1 MRRLLKILGVLVVLV
16 IIAVVGV
23 IMFLPTGQI
32 VQLAADQVKSQTGR
46 DLQISGDVSPSFY
59 PVLGVEAEGIT
70 LSNAEWAEGA
80 NMVSASSAKIGVK
93 LFPLISGSIQV
104 EEVRLVDPAILLEIG
119 EDGQANWE
127 FETAAAPQ
135 TDSSTSSG
143 EDGFVKELSFGE
155 TSIENGSVRFIDR
168 PNGET
173 YELTQINATIAL
185 SALDAPLVVDGDAI
199 WNGEKADLNLTL
211 GSIATLTAGSETEV
225 DVSLASAPVS
235 VAFKGALIPP
245 AGAAM
250 VEAGGAFS
258 VSSPDPAAAMTWAL
272 GEADPALIGLTNLSV
287 SGDVA
292 VDATA
297 LAVDIKGGV
306 SRAGQDA
313 TVALTA
319 SGGESWATARA
330 FTVDLAAGLGDAASV
345 TFKGDVAAP
354 DGADPSVKGEYAV
367 SSASPADVMIWAVGA
382 ALPAVAGLTDL
393 ALAGDV
399 DLGDAGIAFSG
410 AGGVVRDGKRATV
423 DLKAA
428 GGANWQTD
436 MAFDVDAKLNVDG
449 MARASYVGAIDAP
462 AGKAPALDGIYDIAV
477 PSPSGAIAWATG
489 APADPGLADLTDVKA
504 SGGITMTVSGLDASA
519 KGSAGFQ
526 GQTATFDVA
535 ALGRQGWEASR
546 AFKLTAK
553 AGGAGLGDLSFN
565 GDVAAPEGGAPS
577 VNGAFDV
584 NAPNLRAVAALA
596 GASLPADNPKAFRAL
611 AAAGSISTPG
621 ANKVAIKLKSLAFD
635 DITASGDVAVDYGGV
650 LNVVANLSTGP
661 LNLNPYLTTGA
672 PTESGPGWSK
682 ETIDLGALSSV
693 NGDFAL
699 RAKSVTA
706 QNFQLGLSDLRARI
720 SGGKLDLNINELGLY
735 GGGVKGD
742 IVVDGARNN
751 ALQANI
757 SASAIRMLPMLQS
770 LADLNMIEGVGAMNI
785 NVAGG
790 GQSMHSIMNSLNG
803 SGGMSL
809 NDGALVGYNL
819 ASMVRNIK
827 GAFGGGG
834 GEVQKTDFSEI
845 SGTFD
850 IRQGLLTNA
859 DFKFLGPL
867 IRIFGEGDVN
877 LGAQTMSFRLTP
889 KAVSTLEGQG
899 GSADVSGLS
908 FPLLVSGPWSNLSIR
923 PDLEGGIA
931 NLLKDPE
938 GAVDAV
944 KGAIES
950 ISSGNLEGV
959 AGDALKSVTG
969 AAAGASAVGGAL
981 KALESVTGGDD
992 NPLSKALGKKEEDKP
1007 AKAKPKARETAKVNA
1022 NAEQLADLKGK
1033 IDKAKKNLE
1042 AAKEAGNNKR
1052 AKKIR
1057 ARLKK
1062 LREKRKALIASN

>member
-1 MRRLLKILGVLVVLV
+1 MRRLLKILGVLVVVV
-16 IIAVVGV
+16 IVAIVGV
-23 IMFLPTGQI
+23 LIFLPTGQI

-59 PVLGVEAEGIT
+59 PVLGVEAKGIT

-104 EEVRLVDPAILLEIG
+104 EEVRLVDPAILLEIA
-119 EDGQANWE
+119 EDGRANWE

-135 TDSSTSSG
+135 TNETTASG

-155 TSIENGSVRFIDR
+155 TSIENGSVRFIDG
-168 PNGET
+168 PNSAT
-173 YELTQINATIAL
+173 YELTEINATISL
-185 SALDAPLVVDGDAI
+185 SALDQPLIVDGDAI
-199 WNGEKADLNLTL
+199 WNGEKADLDLTL
-211 GSIATLTAGSETEV
+211 GTVATLTSGAETDV
-225 DVSLASAPVS
+225 DLTFASAPVS
-235 VAFKGALIPP
+235 VSFKGALIPP

-258 VSSPDPAAAMTWAL
+258 VSASDPAAAMAWAL
-272 GEADPALIGLTNLSV
+272 GEADPVLIGLSNLSI

-297 LAVDIKGGV
+297 LAIDIKAGV

-313 TVALTA
+313 SVALKA
-319 SGGESWATARA
+319 SGGDSWATARA

-354 DGADPSVKGEYAV
+354 DGGDPTVKGEYAI
-367 SSASPADVMIWAVGA
+367 SSASPKDVMIWAIGA
-382 ALPAVAGLTDL
+382 ADPAVAGLSDL
-393 ALAGDV
+393 AMAGAI
-399 DLGDAGIAFSG
+399 DLGEAGVAFSG

-428 GGANWQTD
+428 GGANWQSD

-462 AGKAPALDGIYDIAV
+462 QGKAPELDGIYNIAV

-489 APADPGLADLTDVKA
+489 APADPGLADLKDIKA
-504 SGGITMTVSGLDASA
+504 SGGIAMTASGLDASA
-519 KGSAGFQ
+519 KGSAGYQ

-535 ALGRQGWEASR
+535 ALAAAGWEASR

-565 GDVAAPEGGAPS
+565 GDVAAPDGAAPS
-577 VNGAFDV
+577 VNGSFSV

-596 GASLPADNPKAFRAL
+596 GASLPADNPNAFRAL
-611 AAAGSISTPG
+611 KAAGSVSTPG
-621 ANKVAIKLKSLAFD
+621 ANKVAINLKSLTFD

-661 LNLNPYLTTGA
+661 LNVNPYLTTGA
-672 PTESGPGWSK
+672 PSESGPGWSK
-682 ETIDLGALSSV
+682 EKIDLGALSSV
-693 NGDFAL
+693 NGDFAI
-699 RAKSVTA
+699 RAQSVTA
-706 QNFQLGLSDLRARI
+706 QNFQLGVSDVRARL
-720 SGGKLDLNINELGLY
+720 SRGKLDLNIKELGFY
-735 GGGVKGD
+735 GGGVQGD
-742 IVVDGARNN
+742 ITVDGAQNN

-757 SASAIRMLPMLQS
+757 SASAIRMLPMLKS

-790 GQSMHSIMNSLNG
+790 GQSMHAIMNSLNG
-803 SGGMSL
+803 SGGMTLS
-809 NDGALVGYNL
+809 DGALVGYNL
-819 ASMVRNIK
+819 AAMVRNIK

-834 GEVQKTDFSEI
+834 GGVQKTDFSEI

-867 IRIFGEGDVN
+867 IRIFGQGDVN

-899 GSADVSGLS
+899 GSTDVSGLS
-908 FPLLVSGPWSNLSIR
+908 FPILVSGPWSDLSIR

-938 GAVDAV
+938 GAVDAL

-950 ISSGNLEGV
+950 ISSGNLEGA

-969 AAAGASAVGGAL
+969 AAAGAGAVGGAL
-981 KALESVTGGDD
+981 KALESVTGGDS
-992 NPLSKALGKKEEDKP
+992 NPLSKALGEKEDGG
-1007 AKAKPKARETAKVNA
+1007 AAKARETAKANA
-1022 NAEQLADLKGK
+1022 NAEQLANLKDK
-1033 IDKAKKNLE
+1033 IAKTKQNLD
-1042 AAKEAGNNKR
+1042 AAREAGDR
-1052 AKKIR
+1052 ERVKKIR
-1057 ARLKK
+1057 ARLIK
-1062 LREKRKALIASN
+1062 LRERRDALIATN

>member
-1 MRRLLKILGVLVVLV
+1 MRRLLKILGVLVIL
-16 IIAVVGV
+16 IIVAIIGV

-32 VQLAADQVKSQTGR
+32 VQLAADQIKAQTGR

-104 EEVRLVDPAILLEIG
+104 EEVRLVDPAILLEIR
-119 EDGQANWE
+119 EDGVGNWE
-127 FETAAAPQ
+127 FETASAPQ
-135 TDSSTSSG
+135 VTEEASSD

-155 TSIENGSVRFIDR
+155 TSIENGSVRFIDG
-168 PNGET
+168 PNAAT
-173 YELTQINATIAL
+173 YELSEINATIAL
-185 SALDAPLVVDGDAI
+185 SSLDQPLVVDGDAI
-199 WNGEKADLNLTL
+199 WNGEKADLDLTL
-211 GSIATLTAGSETEV
+211 GTIATLTAGAETEI
-225 DVSLASAPVS
+225 DLTLASAPVS
-235 VAFKGALIPP
+235 LSFKGALIPP
-245 AGAAM
+245 AGAAQ

-258 VSSPDPAAAMTWAL
+258 VESADPAAAMAWAL
-272 GEADPALIGLTNLSV
+272 GEADPALVGLTNLTI

-292 VDATA
+292 LDATA
-297 LAVDIKGGV
+297 LAIDIKGGV

-313 TVALTA
+313 SIALVAS
-319 SGGESWATARA
+319 SGDSWATARA
-330 FTVDLAAGLGDAASV
+330 FTVDLAAGLGDSASV
-345 TFKGDVAAP
+345 TFKGDIAAP
-354 DGADPSVKGEYAV
+354 DGADPSVKGAYAV
-367 SSASPADVMIWAVGA
+367 SSSSPADVMIWAIGA
-382 ALPAVAGLTDL
+382 ADPAVEGLADL

-399 DLGDAGIAFSG
+399 DLSDAGVSFTG

-428 GGANWQTD
+428 GGADWQTSL
-436 MAFDVDAKLNVDG
+436 AFDVDAKLNVDG
-449 MARASYVGAIDAP
+449 LARASYVGAIDAP
-462 AGKAPALDGIYDIAV
+462 AGKAPELDGIYDISV
-477 PSPSGAIAWATG
+477 PSPSGAMAWATG
-489 APADPGLADLTDVKA
+489 AAADPGLADLSDVKA
-504 SGGITMTVSGLDASA
+504 SGGITMNAKGLDASA
-519 KGSAGFQ
+519 KGSAGYQ

-535 ALGRQGWEASR
+535 ALGGAGWEASR
-546 AFKLTAK
+546 AFSLNAK

-565 GDVAAPEGGAPS
+565 GDVAAPDGAAPT
-577 VNGAFDV
+577 VNGAFSV
-584 NAPNLRAVAALA
+584 NAPNLRAIAALA
-596 GASLPADNPKAFRAL
+596 GASLPADNAKAFRSL
-611 AAAGSISTPG
+611 AASGSVSTP
-621 ANKVAIKLKSLAFD
+621 ASNKVSIKLKSLQFD
-635 DITASGDVAVDYGGV
+635 DITASGDVSVDYGGV
-650 LNVVANLSTGP
+650 LNVVANLNTGP

-682 ETIDLGALSSV
+682 EKIDLAALSSI
-693 NGDFAL
+693 NGDFSL

-706 QNFQLGLSDLRARI
+706 QNFQLGVSDLRAKLSR
-720 SGGKLDLNINELGLY
+720 GKLDLNINELGVY
-735 GGGVKGD
+735 GGGVQGD
-742 IVVDGARNN
+742 IIVDGAKNN

-757 SASAIRMLPMLQS
+757 TASAIRILPLLQS

-803 SGGMSL
+803 SGGMTL

-819 ASMVRNIK
+819 AAMVRNIK

-845 SGTFD
+845 SGSFD
-850 IRQGLLTNA
+850 IRKGLLTNA

-867 IRIFGEGDVN
+867 IRIFGQGDVN

-899 GSADVSGLS
+899 GSTDVSGLS

-950 ISSGNLEGV
+950 ISSGNLEGA
-959 AGDALKSVTG
+959 AGDVLESVTG
-969 AAAGASAVGGAL
+969 AAAGGAAAAGAL
-981 KALESVTGGDD
+981 KALDSVTGGDS
-992 NPLSKALGKKEEDKP
+992 NPLSKVLGKKDDDKA
-1007 AKAKPKARETAKVNA
+1007 AKAKARKTAKAKA
-1022 NAEQLADLKGK
+1022 NADQVANLNEK
-1033 IDKAKKNLE
+1033 IAKAKQNLE
-1042 AAKEAGNNKR
+1042 AAKTAGDRKR
-1052 AKKIR
+1052 VKKVK

-1062 LREKRKALIASN
+1062 LRERRKELIASN

>member
-1 MRRLLKILGVLVVLV
+1 MRRLLKILGVLVVMV
-16 IIAVVGV
+16 IVAIVGLL
-23 IMFLPTGQI
+23 MFLPTGQI
-32 VQLAADQVKSQTGR
+32 VQLAADQVKAQTGR
-46 DLQISGDVSPSFY
+46 DLQISGGVSPSFY

-70 LSNAEWAEGA
+70 LSNAEWADGA

-93 LFPLISGSIQV
+93 LFPLLSGSIQV
-104 EEVRLVDPAILLEIG
+104 EEVRLVDPTILLEIG
-119 EDGQANWE
+119 EDGRANWE

-135 TDSSTSSG
+135 TDSTTPSD
-143 EDGFVKELSFGE
+143 EEGFVKELSFGE
-155 TSIENGSVRFIDR
+155 TSIENGSVRFIDG
-168 PNGET
+168 PNGAT
-173 YELTQINATIAL
+173 YELTEINANIAL
-185 SALDAPLVVDGDAI
+185 SSLDMPLVVDGDAI
-199 WNGEKADLNLTL
+199 WNGEKAELDLTL
-211 GSIATLTAGSETEV
+211 GTIATLTTGAETEI
-225 DVSLASAPVS
+225 DLSLASAPVTLS
-235 VAFKGALIPP
+235 FKGSLIPP
-245 AGAAM
+245 AEAAM
-250 VEAGGAFS
+250 IEAGGAFS
-258 VSSPDPAAAMTWAL
+258 IAAPDPAAAMAWAV
-272 GEADPALIGLTNLSV
+272 GEADPALIGLTNLSI

-313 TVALTA
+313 SVALVA
-319 SGGESWATARA
+319 SGGNSWATARA
-330 FTVDLAAGLGDAASV
+330 FTVDVAAGLGDAASV
-345 TFKGDVAAP
+345 TFKGDIAAP
-354 DGADPSVKGEYAV
+354 DGADPTVKGAYAV
-367 SSASPADVMIWAVGA
+367 SSASPADVMIWAIGA
-382 ALPAVAGLTDL
+382 ADPAVAGLADL
-393 ALAGDV
+393 ALAGEV
-399 DLGDAGIAFSG
+399 DFGDAGVAFSG

-428 GGANWQTD
+428 GGPDWQTD
-436 MAFDVDAKLNVDG
+436 MAFDIDAKLNVDG
-449 MARASYVGAIDAP
+449 MARASYVGAVDAP
-462 AGKAPALDGIYDIAV
+462 AGKAPELDGIYDIAV

-489 APADPGLADLTDVKA
+489 APADPGLVDLTDVKA
-504 SGGITMTVSGLDASA
+504 SGGITMTAKGLDASA
-519 KGSAGFQ
+519 KGSAGYQ
-526 GQTATFDVA
+526 GQAATFDVA
-535 ALGRQGWEASR
+535 AVGGAGWEASR

-565 GDVAAPEGGAPS
+565 GDVAAPDGAAPTI
-577 VNGAFDV
+577 NGAFNV
-584 NAPNLRAVAALA
+584 NAPNLRAIAALA
-596 GASLPADNPKAFRAL
+596 GASLPADNPNAFRAL
-611 AAAGSISTPG
+611 AAAGSVSTPS
-621 ANKVAIKLKSLAFD
+621 ANKVAINLKSLTFD

-682 ETIDLGALSSV
+682 EKIDLGALSAV
-693 NGDFAL
+693 NGDFAI

-706 QNFQLGLSDLRARI
+706 QNFQLGVSDVRAGINR
-720 SGGKLDLNINELGLY
+720 GKLDLNIKELGFY
-735 GGGVKGD
+735 GGGVQGD
-742 IVVDGARNN
+742 IVVDGAQNN

-770 LADLNMIEGVGAMNI
+770 LADIGMIEGVGALNI

-790 GQSMHSIMNSLNG
+790 GQSMHAIMNSLNG
-803 SGGMSL
+803 SGGMTLS
-809 NDGALVGYNL
+809 DGALVGYNL

-834 GEVQKTDFSEI
+834 GGVQKTDFSEI

-850 IRQGLLTNA
+850 IRKGLLTNA

-867 IRIFGEGDVN
+867 IRIFGQGDVN

-938 GAVDAV
+938 GAIDAV

-950 ISSGNLEGV
+950 ISSGNLEGA

-969 AAAGASAVGGAL
+969 AAAGAGAVGGAL
-981 KALESVTGGDD
+981 KALESMTGGDS
-992 NPLSKALGKKEEDKP
+992 NPLSNALGKKDDKKP
-1007 AKAKPKARETAKVNA
+1007 AKARETAKANA
-1022 NAEQLADLKGK
+1022 NAEQLANLKEK
-1033 IDKAKKNLE
+1033 IAKTKQNLDT
-1042 AAKEAGNNKR
+1042 AREAGDR
-1052 AKKIR
+1052 ERVKKIR

-1062 LREKRKALIASN
+1062 LREKRDALIATN

>member
-1 MRRLLKILGVLVVLV
+1 MRRLLKILGVLIVLLIV
-16 IIAVVGV
+16 AAIGV
-23 IMFLPTGQI
+23 LMFLPTGQI

-93 LFPLISGSIQV
+93 LLPLISGSIQV

-119 EDGQANWE
+119 EDGRANWQ

-135 TDSSTSSG
+135 ADAPATSG

-155 TSIENGSVRFIDR
+155 TTIENGSVRFTDG
-168 PNGET
+168 PNGVV
-173 YELTQINATIAL
+173 YELAKINATIAL
-185 SALDAPLVVDGDAI
+185 TSLDTPLVVDGDAI
-199 WNGEKADLNLTL
+199 WNGERADLDLTL
-211 GSIATLTAGSETEV
+211 GTIATLTAGTETEV
-225 DVSLASAPVS
+225 DISLTSAPVS
-235 VAFKGALIPP
+235 LSFKGALIPP
-245 AGAAM
+245 AGPAM
-250 VEAGGAFS
+250 IEAGGAFS
-258 VSSPDPAAAMTWAL
+258 VSAPDPAAAMTWAV

-297 LAVDIKGGV
+297 LAIDIKGGV

-313 TVALTA
+313 SVSLVA
-319 SGGESWATARA
+319 SGDDNWATARA
-330 FTVDLAAGLGDAASV
+330 FTVNLAAGLGDAASV
-345 TFKGDVAAP
+345 TFKGDIAVP
-354 DGADPSVKGEYAV
+354 DGAEPSVKGKYAV
-367 SSASPADVMIWAVGA
+367 SSASPRDVMIWAIGA
-382 ALPAVAGLTDL
+382 AVPELEGLADL
-393 ALAGDV
+393 TLAGEV
-399 DLGDAGIAFSG
+399 DLGEAGVAFSG

-428 GGANWQTD
+428 GGVNWQTD
-436 MAFDVDAKLNVDG
+436 MAFDVDASLNVDG

-462 AGKAPALDGIYDIAV
+462 VGKAPELDGIYDISV

-489 APADPGLADLTDVKA
+489 APADPGLADLNGVKA
-504 SGGITMTVSGLDASA
+504 RGGITMTATGLDASA

-526 GQTATFDVA
+526 GQSATFDVS

-546 AFKLTAK
+546 AFKLNVK
-553 AGGAGLGDLSFN
+553 AGGAGLGDFSYN
-565 GDVAAPEGGAPS
+565 GDVAAPDGAAPT
-577 VNGAFDV
+577 VNGSFSV
-584 NAPNLRAVAALA
+584 NAPNLRAVAGLV

-611 AAAGSISTPG
+611 SAAGSVSTPG
-621 ANKVAIKLKSLAFD
+621 ANTVAINLKSLSFD
-635 DITASGDVAVDYGGV
+635 DISASGDVSVDYGGV
-650 LNVVANLSTGP
+650 LNVAANLSTGP
-661 LNLNPYLTTGA
+661 LNLNPYITTGA
-672 PTESGPGWSK
+672 PAASGPGWSK
-682 ETIDLGALSSV
+682 EKIDLGALSSV
-693 NGDFAL
+693 NGDFAI

-706 QNFQLGLSDLRARI
+706 QNFQLGVSDVRARLNR
-720 SGGKLDLNINELGLY
+720 GKLDLNIKELGFY
-735 GGGVKGD
+735 GGGVQGD
-742 IVVDGARNN
+742 IIVDGVQNN

-757 SASAIRMLPMLQS
+757 SASAIRMLPMLKS

-785 NVAGG
+785 NVAGS
-790 GQSMHSIMNSLNG
+790 GQSMHAIMNSLNG
-803 SGGMSL
+803 SGGMTL

-834 GEVQKTDFSEI
+834 GDVQKTDFSEI

-850 IRQGLLTNA
+850 IRKGLLTNA

-867 IRIFGEGDVN
+867 IRIFGQGDVN

-899 GSADVSGLS
+899 GSTDVSGLS
-908 FPLLVSGPWSNLSIR
+908 FPLLVTGPWSNLSIR

-950 ISSGNLEGV
+950 LSSGNLEDA

-969 AAAGASAVGGAL
+969 AAAGAGAVGGAL
-981 KALESVTGGDD
+981 KALDAVTGGDS
-992 NPLSKALGKKEEDKP
+992 NPLSKALGAKEDDKA
-1007 AKAKPKARETAKVNA
+1007 AKAKARQTAKANA
-1022 NAEQLADLKGK
+1022 NAEQLANLKDK
-1033 IDKAKKNLE
+1033 IAKTKKNLDT
-1042 AAKEAGNNKR
+1042 AKEAGDRKR
-1052 AKKIR
+1052 VKKVR

-1062 LREKRKALIASN
+1062 LRERRDALIAGN

>member
-1 MRRLLKILGVLVVLV
+1 MRRLLKILGVLIVLV
-16 IIAVVGV
+16 IVAIVGV
-23 IMFLPTGQI
+23 LMFLPTGQI

-59 PVLGVEAEGIT
+59 PVLGVKAEGIT

-119 EDGQANWE
+119 ADGRANWE
-127 FETAAAPQ
+127 FETTAALQ
-135 TDSSTSSG
+135 TEAATNSD
-143 EDGFVKELSFGE
+143 EEGFVKELSFGE
-155 TSIENGSVRFIDR
+155 TSIENGSVRFIDG
-168 PNGET
+168 PNGAT

-185 SALDAPLVVDGDAI
+185 SALDSPLIVDGDAL
-199 WNGEKADLNLTL
+199 WNGEKADLSLTL
-211 GSIATLTAGSETEV
+211 GTIATLTAGAETEV
-225 DVSLASAPVS
+225 DLSLKAAPVS
-235 VAFKGALIPP
+235 LSFKGALIPP

-250 VEAGGAFS
+250 IEAGGAFS
-258 VSSPDPAAAMTWAL
+258 VSAPDPAAAMTWAL
-272 GEADPALIGLTNLSV
+272 GEADPALIGLTELSI

-297 LAVDIKGGV
+297 LAIDIKGGV

-313 TVALTA
+313 SVALVA
-319 SGGESWATARA
+319 SGGDTWATARA
-330 FTVDLAAGLGDAASV
+330 FTVDLAAGLGDAASF

-354 DGADPSVKGEYAV
+354 DAGELTVKGDYAV
-367 SSASPADVMIWAVGA
+367 SSASPKDVMIWALGA
-382 ALPAVAGLTDL
+382 ADPAVAGLTDL
-393 ALAGDV
+393 ALAGGV
-399 DLGDAGIAFSG
+399 DLSDSGIAFTG

-428 GGANWQTD
+428 GGESWQTA

-449 MARASYVGAIDAP
+449 MARVSYVGAIDAP
-462 AGKAPALDGIYDIAV
+462 AGKVPELDGIYDIAV

-489 APADPGLADLTDVKA
+489 APADPGLADLQDVKA
-504 SGGITMTVSGLDASA
+504 SGDITMTATGLDASA
-519 KGSAGFQ
+519 KGSAGYQ
-526 GQTATFDVA
+526 GQNATFDVT
-535 ALGRQGWEASR
+535 ALGGKGWEASR

-553 AGGAGLGDLSFN
+553 AGGAGLGVLSFN
-565 GDVAAPEGGAPS
+565 GDVAAPDGSAPS
-577 VNGAFDV
+577 VNGSFNV
-584 NAPNLRAVAALA
+584 NAPNLQAIASLA

-621 ANKVAIKLKSLAFD
+621 ANKMAIKLKSLTFD
-635 DITASGDVAVDYGGV
+635 DITASGDVSVDYGGI

-661 LNLNPYLTTGA
+661 LNLNPYMTTGTPA
-672 PTESGPGWSK
+672 ETGPGWSEEK
-682 ETIDLGALSSV
+682 IDLGGLSSI
-693 NGDFAL
+693 NGDIAI

-706 QNFQLGLSDLRARI
+706 QNFQLGVSDVRARI
-720 SGGKLDLNINELGLY
+720 NRGKLDLNIKELGFY
-735 GGGVKGD
+735 GGGVQGD
-742 IVVDGARNN
+742 ITIDGVQNN

-757 SASAIRMLPMLQS
+757 SASAIRMLPMLKS
-770 LADLNMIEGVGAMNI
+770 LADLNMIEGVGAMNV

-790 GQSMHSIMNSLNG
+790 GKSMHAIMNSLNG
-803 SGGMSL
+803 SGGMTL

-819 ASMVRNIK
+819 ASMVRNFK

-834 GEVQKTDFSEI
+834 GEAQKTDFSEI
-845 SGTFD
+845 SGSFD

-867 IRIFGEGDVN
+867 IRIFGQGDVN

-899 GSADVSGLS
+899 GSSDVSGLS

-938 GAVDAV
+938 GALDAV

-969 AAAGASAVGGAL
+969 AAAGAGAVGGAL
-981 KALESVTGGDD
+981 KALDAVTGGDS
-992 NPLSKALGKKEEDKP
+992 NPLSRALGKQDDDKA
-1007 AKAKPKARETAKVNA
+1007 AKAKARQTAKANA
-1022 NAEQLADLKGK
+1022 NAEQLADVKDK
-1033 IDKAKKNLE
+1033 IAKTKQNLETAKK
-1042 AAKEAGNNKR
+1042 AGNQER
-1052 AKKIR
+1052 VKKIR

-1062 LREKRKALIASN
+1062 LRERREALIAAN